1 MRTISGRYI
10 RTVPRHGYQFV
21 APVTQVENQ
30 EAEPELEL
38 LLAPHRAWTEGRAAL
53 ESLQCDRIGTA
64 RATFQRLLQQHPG
77 EATYH
82 IGMANA
88 CVMQFEATRT
98 DPAPDAAPR
107 PAWVMVAAAL
117 TPGHRGRIF
126 IVDTMPASTQIAR
139 WGNSLGVRLP
149 KAVAAEAQLAEGD
162 TVEVSVKG
170 GAIVVR
176 PARPTYSLD
185 QLVAKIT
192 PRNRHREADW
202 GAPAGHEQ
210 W

>member
-1 MRTISGRYI
+1 
-10 RTVPRHGYQFV
+10 
-21 APVTQVENQ
+21 
-30 EAEPELEL
+30 
-38 LLAPHRAWTEGRAAL
+38 
-53 ESLQCDRIGTA
+53 
-64 RATFQRLLQQHPG
+64 
-77 EATYH
+77 
-82 IGMANA
+82 
-88 CVMQFEATRT
+88 
-98 DPAPDAAPR
+98 
-107 PAWVMVAAAL
+107 
-117 TPGHRGRIF
+117 
-126 IVDTMPASTQIAR
+126 MPASTQIAR